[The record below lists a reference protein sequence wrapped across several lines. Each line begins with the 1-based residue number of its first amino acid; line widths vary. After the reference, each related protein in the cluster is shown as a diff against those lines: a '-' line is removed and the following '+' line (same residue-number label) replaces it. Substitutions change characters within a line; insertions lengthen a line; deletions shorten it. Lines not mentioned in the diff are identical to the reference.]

1 MKITDEILDELG
13 FEKKETVGLSY
24 FYELMISTDEEFAP
38 IYLIT
43 KELSDEIDGFWTILL
58 CDDVNISWSDANRLK
73 EFVKNIQYACSNR

>member
-1 MKITDEILDELG
+1 MRITDEILDELG

-24 FYELMISTDEEFAP
+24 FYELMISDTEEFAP

-58 CDDVNISWSDANRLK
+58 CDDVSISWADAARLK
-73 EFVKNIQYACSNR
+73 EFVKNIRYACSHK

>member
-1 MKITDEILDELG
+1 MKITDEILEELG

-58 CDDVNISWSDANRLK
+58 CDDVSISWSDSNRLK
-73 EFVKNIQYACSNR
+73 EFVKNIQHACANK

>member
-24 FYELMISTDEEFAP
+24 FYELMISDTEEFAP

-43 KELSDEIDGFWTILL
+43 KELSDEIDGFWTIIL
-58 CDDVNISWSDANRLK
+58 CDDVSISWSDVNRLK
-73 EFVKNIQYACSNR
+73 EFVKNIRYACSNK

>member
-1 MKITDEILDELG
+1 MRITDEILDELG

-58 CDDVNISWSDANRLK
+58 CDDVSISWSDSNRLK
-73 EFVKNIQYACSNR
+73 EFVKNIQYACANK

>member
-1 MKITDEILDELG
+1 MRITDEILDELG

-24 FYELMISTDEEFAP
+24 FYELMISDTEEFAP

-58 CDDVNISWSDANRLK
+58 CDDVSISWVDAARLK
-73 EFVKNIQYACSNR
+73 EFVKNMQYACSHK

>member
-58 CDDVNISWSDANRLK
+58 CDDVSISWSDSNRLK
-73 EFVKNIQYACSNR
+73 EFVKNIQYACANK

>member
-24 FYELMISTDEEFAP
+24 FYELMISDTEEFAP

-43 KELSDEIDGFWTILL
+43 KELSDEIDGFWTIIL
-58 CDDVNISWSDANRLK
+58 CDDVSISWSDVNRLK
-73 EFVKNIQYACSNR
+73 EFVKNIRYACLNK

>member
-1 MKITDEILDELG
+1 MRITDEILEQLG

-43 KELSDEIDGFWTILL
+43 KELSDEIEGFWTILL
-58 CDDVNISWSDANRLK
+58 CDDVNISWSDSNRLK
-73 EFVKNIQYACSNR
+73 EFVKNIQYACANK

>member
-43 KELSDEIDGFWTILL
+43 KELSDEIEGFWTILL

-73 EFVKNIQYACSNR
+73 EFVKNIQYACSNK

>member
-58 CDDVNISWSDANRLK
+58 CDDVSISWSDSNRLK
-73 EFVKNIQYACSNR
+73 EFVKNIQYACSNK

>member
-1 MKITDEILDELG
+1 MRITDEILDELG

-58 CDDVNISWSDANRLK
+58 CDDVNISWSDSNRLK
-73 EFVKNIQYACSNR
+73 EFVKNIQYACANK

>member
-1 MKITDEILDELG
+1 MRITDEILDELG

-58 CDDVNISWSDANRLK
+58 CDDVSISWSDSNRLK
-73 EFVKNIQYACSNR
+73 EFVKNIKHACNNK

>member
-24 FYELMISTDEEFAP
+24 FYELMISDTEEFAP

-43 KELSDEIDGFWTILL
+43 KELSDEIEGFWTILL
-58 CDDVNISWSDANRLK
+58 CDDISISWVDATRLK
-73 EFVKNIQYACSNR
+73 EFVKNIRYACSRK

>member
-1 MKITDEILDELG
+1 MKITDEILEQLG

-58 CDDVNISWSDANRLK
+58 CDDVKISWSDANRLK
-73 EFVKNIQYACSNR
+73 EFVKNIQYACINK

>member
-43 KELSDEIDGFWTILL
+43 KELSDEIDGFWTVLL